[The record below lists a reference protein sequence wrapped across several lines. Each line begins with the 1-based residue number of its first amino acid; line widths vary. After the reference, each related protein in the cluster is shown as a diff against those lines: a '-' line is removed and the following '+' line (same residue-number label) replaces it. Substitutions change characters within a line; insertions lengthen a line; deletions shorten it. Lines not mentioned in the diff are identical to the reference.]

1 MAGANRL
8 TGSVRSRHPGS
19 FGSKKIDKNMV
30 DPDDEMSEEEGGEL
44 ELWRLLPQ
52 LRELP
57 EDMLRKLPVV
67 HDVSAKQRAS

>member
-1 MAGANRL
+1 
-8 TGSVRSRHPGS
+8 
-19 FGSKKIDKNMV
+19 MV

-44 ELWRLLPQ
+44 EFWRLLPQ
-52 LRELP
+52 MRELP